1 MKLIKL
7 LIISLL
13 ITSCA
18 TIPEQSALQPLW
30 EAHQQSMQKIDM
42 WQLNG
47 RIVISDEDSAWNSR
61 VIWQQRPRNYQL
73 VFNSP
78 VGGAMRLIGSEQQ
91 VVMNTADNKTFRAET
106 PEKLVSEVL
115 NMNIPVQNLHYWIRG
130 IPAPTQRQLNY
141 ILNENG
147 QLQLLEQEG
156 WTVSFKR
163 YKYVDGVALPEKV
176 FLQNEDYRV
185 KIAVNRWQPMG
196 L

>member
-7 LIISLL
+7 LILSLL